1 MPPRERQKLQPRTPD
16 VLGNLSER
24 YYREGNVEG
33 MRRMGQE
40 LQNRLQNH
48 PSLQPGTGRILNTS
62 PIEGGSIDPRSFWN
76 VGLQS
81 GDNTGIMSAAMTDY
95 SPDAKGRWLTE
106 SPTGNKL
113 LSYLVNQFGSEGS
126 SEYLEDILGSGGISA
141 FGGTLSPIWGD
152 GQYGLNWKIGLGGY
166 GG

>member
-1 MPPRERQKLQPRTPD
+1 MPPRERQKLQPRSLD
-16 VLGNLSER
+16 VLGNLSDR

-48 PSLQPGTGRILNTS
+48 QSLQPGTGTIFNTS
-62 PIEGGSIDPRSFWN
+62 PIEGGPIGPGSYWN

-81 GDNTGIMSAAMTDY
+81 GDNSGIMSAAMTDY
-95 SPDAKGRWLTE
+95 SPNFRGRWLTE

-113 LSYLVNQFGSEGS
+113 FSFLVNQFGTEGS

-141 FGGTLSPIWGD
+141 FGGTLNPTWED
-152 GQYGLNWKIGLGGY
+152 GRYGLNWEIPLGG
-166 GG
+166 

>member
-1 MPPRERQKLQPRTPD
+1 MPPKERQKLQPRSQD
-16 VLGNLSER
+16 VLGNVSDR
-24 YYREGNVEG
+24 YYRAGNVEG
-33 MRRMGQE
+33 MKRIGQE
-40 LQNRLQNH
+40 LQDRIQNH
-48 PSLQPGTGRILNTS
+48 PALQPGTGYLLPNTQE
-62 PIEGGSIDPRSFWN
+62 PWNNTGAGSYWN
-76 VGLQS
+76 VGLPS
-81 GDNTGIMSAAMTDY
+81 GNNSGIVSAVTDY
-95 SPDAKGRWLTE
+95 SPDGQGQWLTQ

-141 FGGTLSPIWGD
+141 FGGTLRPIWGD

>member
-81 GDNTGIMSAAMTDY
+81 GNNSGIMSAAMTDY

-113 LSYLVNQFGSEGS
+113 LSFLVNKFGSSGS
-126 SEYLEDILGSGGISA
+126 SEYLEDVLGKGGISA
-141 FGGTLSPIWGD
+141 FGGTLSPFWRD
-152 GQYGLNWKIGLGGY
+152 GRIGIEGNWKFGG
-166 GG
+166 